1 MKKMKYN
8 WLPDFT
14 YGGIDGAVTTF
25 AVVAGVVGAEL
36 STPVILILGFA
47 NLFADGF
54 SMAVGKYSSDKAEL
68 DRIHSIKADEI
79 QSILEKPHEE
89 REEVRVILRKF
100 GFKGENLKRAETVI
114 TSNPKTWVKIM
125 LNHEFNVIEEN
136 LDPLRGASFTFLAF
150 ILIGLIPLLGYSAQN
165 LMGWDEKNLFIGTCV
180 ATLGA
185 LFFVGTVKSRF
196 SARHWIATGL
206 ETASIGGF
214 AAAIAYIVGDVLGK
228 LFGVN

>member
-25 AVVAGVVGAEL
+25 AVVAGVVGADL

-68 DRIHSIKADEI
+68 DRINFIRENEI

-89 REEVRVILRKF
+89 REEVRDIFRKF
-100 GFKGENLKRAETVI
+100 GFKGENLRAAEKVI

-136 LDPLRGASFTFLAF
+136 VNPVKGALFTFMAF
-150 ILIGLIPLLGYSAQN
+150 QIIGLIPLLGYTVQSI
-165 LMGWDEKNLFIGTCV
+165 MGGNTNNLFLGTCI
-180 ATLGA
+180 ATLVA

-196 SARHWIATGL
+196 SARHWMATGL
-206 ETASIGGF
+206 ETALIGGF
-214 AAAIAYIVGDVLGK
+214 AASIAYLVGDVLGK

>member
-89 REEVRVILRKF
+89 REEVRDIFRKF
-100 GFKGENLKRAETVI
+100 GFKGENLRAAEKVI
-114 TSNPKTWVKIM
+114 TSNPKMWVKIM

-136 LDPLRGASFTFLAF
+136 VNPFKGAFFTFLAF
-150 ILIGLIPLLGYSAQN
+150 LLIGLIPLLGYTAQSI
-165 LMGWDEKNLFIGTCV
+165 LGGDTKNLFAGTCV
-180 ATLGA
+180 ATLLA
-185 LFFVGTVKSRF
+185 LFFVGAVKSRF
-196 SARHWIATGL
+196 STRSWIVTGL
-206 ETASIGGF
+206 ETALIGGF
-214 AAAIAYIVGDVLGK
+214 AAGIAYLVGDVLGK

>member
-1 MKKMKYN
+1 MQKMKYN

-47 NLFADGF
+47 NLLADGF
-54 SMAVGKYSSDKAEL
+54 SMAVGKYLSDKGEL
-68 DRIHSIKADEI
+68 DRIHSIKLDEV
-79 QSILEKPHEE
+79 QSILEKPKEE
-89 REEVRVILRKF
+89 REEVREIFRRF
-100 GFKGENLKRAETVI
+100 GFKGENLRRAEEVI

-136 LDPLRGASFTFLAF
+136 ISPAKGAFSTFCAF
-150 ILIGLIPLLGYSAQN
+150 LTIGLIPLLGYSFQSMA
-165 LMGWDEKNLFIGTCV
+165 GWDEKNLFVGTCFG
-180 ATLGA
+180 TLGA
-185 LFFVGTVKSRF
+185 LFLVGTVKSRF
-196 SARHWIATGL
+196 SERHWLATGF
-206 ETASIGGF
+206 ETALIGGF

>member
-1 MKKMKYN
+1 MKKMNYN

-54 SMAVGKYSSDKAEL
+54 SMAVGKYSSDSAEL
-68 DRIHSIKADEI
+68 ERIHAIKADEI
-79 QSILEKPHEE
+79 QSILNNPKEE
-89 REEVRVILRKF
+89 REEVREIFRKF
-100 GFKGENLKRAETVI
+100 GFKGENLKRAEQVI
-114 TSNPKTWVKIM
+114 TSNQKTWVKIM

-136 LDPLRGASFTFLAF
+136 INPKKGALFTFIAF
-150 ILIGLIPLLGYSAQN
+150 ILVGLIPLLGYTGQSI
-165 LMGWDEKNLFIGTCV
+165 MDWDEKNLFLGTCV
-180 ATLGA
+180 ATLLA

-196 SARHWIATGL
+196 SARHWILTGL
-206 ETASIGGF
+206 ETALIGGF
-214 AAAIAYIVGDVLGK
+214 AAGIAYFVGDVLGK